1 LSERALEWQ
10 RLTERCRAHPGAVH
24 MTPLSDREIYD
35 KFTRIHLAQARRF
48 VWIATAN
55 IKSTGLQFQRR
66 FISFVDLMAVLV
78 NRGVSFRV
86 IHAELPSAPF
96 RARYEQLDA
105 KGQLSAGVEFL
116 HCIRMHAKVFIVDGD
131 VALVGSPNLTGAG
144 IGAKGEF
151 NRNFELAFLLEG
163 REETEPFMNYF
174 DNLWMGSHCPKC
186 GRRDL
191 CPAPA
196 S

>member
-1 LSERALEWQ
+1 
-10 RLTERCRAHPGAVH
+10 
-24 MTPLSDREIYD
+24 MTPLLDREIYD
-35 KFTRIHLAQARRF
+35 KFTRTHLVQARHF

-55 IKSTGLQFQRR
+55 IKSTGLLFQRR

-86 IHAELPSAPF
+86 IHADLPSAPF
-96 RARYEQLDA
+96 RSRYEQLDA

-116 HCIRMHAKVFIVDGD
+116 HCIRMHAKIFIVDGT
-131 VALVGSPNLTGAG
+131 VALVGSSNLTGAG
-144 IGAKGEF
+144 IGAKGDV
-151 NRNFELAFLLEG
+151 NRNFEVAFLFEG
-163 REETEPFMNYF
+163 PEETEPFMNYF
-174 DNLWMGSHCPKC
+174 DNVWMGAPCPKC

-196 S
+196 A